1 VLRPLREFG
10 SPLADNIQPMAYTTL
25 QSSPDAGFPPG
36 RRHYW
41 KSSYLKDL
49 SDEAIE
55 VMVGFV
61 SEMPSPTTGVG
72 LQQMHGAA
80 SRVDPTATA
89 FPHRDEHYDF
99 LILSQWADPAESE
112 RNVEWTRSFFE
123 AMEPFFEEG
132 VYVNN
137 LGDEGE
143 DRVKAAYGTN
153 YGRLLALKGKYDPTN
168 LFCLNQNIRPPAQA
182 ASGAV
187 S

>member
-1 VLRPLREFG
+1 
-10 SPLADNIQPMAYTTL
+10 
-25 QSSPDAGFPPG
+25 
-36 RRHYW
+36 
-41 KSSYLKDL
+41 
-49 SDEAIE
+49 
-55 VMVGFV
+55 MVRFV

-143 DRVKAAYGTN
+143 DRGKARHGASN
-153 YGRLLALKGKYDPTN
+153 GRLLARKGKSDPTS
-168 LFCLNQNIRPPAQA
+168 LCRLTQNIRPPAQA

>member
-1 VLRPLREFG
+1 
-10 SPLADNIQPMAYTTL
+10 MAYTTL
-25 QSSPDAGFPPG
+25 QSAPDAGFPPG

-41 KSSYLKDL
+41 KSSYLKEL
-49 SDEAIE
+49 SEEAIE
-55 VMVGFV
+55 VLAEYV

-112 RNVEWTRSFFE
+112 RNVEWTRSLFG
-123 AMEPFFEEG
+123 AMEPFFEGG

-143 DRVKAAYGTN
+143 DRVREAYGAN
-153 YGRLLALKGKYDPTN
+153 YERLLALKGKYDPTN
-168 LFCLNQNIRPPAQA
+168 LFRLNQNIKPPSEA
-182 ASGAV
+182 ASSPV

>member
-1 VLRPLREFG
+1 
-10 SPLADNIQPMAYTTL
+10 MAEY
-25 QSSPDAGFPPG
+25 
-36 RRHYW
+36 
-41 KSSYLKDL
+41 
-49 SDEAIE
+49 
-55 VMVGFV
+55 V
-61 SEMPSPTTGVG
+61 SEIPSPATGVG

-112 RNVEWTRSFFE
+112 RNVQWTRSLFE
-123 AMEPFFEEG
+123 AMEPFFEGG

-143 DRVKAAYGTN
+143 DRVREAYGAN
-153 YGRLLALKGKYDPTN
+153 YERLQALKGKYDPTN
-168 LFCLNQNIRPPAQA
+168 LFRLNQNIKPPTETASRP
-182 ASGAV
+182 V